1 MQHHHTFSPLVSAPA
16 GTARDAERRHA
27 GSIWLVFRFFGAL
40 AVLGVGAVHLEAYT
54 GPYQAI
60 PTIGTLFL
68 LNFVA
73 ATVTGLVLLAPLEHV
88 AGGWAGAAVALVTT
102 AGMALAGVS
111 YVMLF
116 ISERM
121 PLFGFQEPGY
131 DPAAIS
137 ASRWLELA
145 AFALLGVSL
154 LLRFATSSPARRW

>member
-1 MQHHHTFSPLVSAPA
+1 MQQHHTFSPLVAAPGA
-16 GTARDAERRHA
+16 TARDADRRHA
-27 GSIWLVFRFFGAL
+27 GWTWLVLRFLGAL

-54 GPYQAI
+54 GPYSAI
-60 PTIGTLFL
+60 PTIGTLFV

-73 ATVTGLVLLAPLEHV
+73 ATVIGLVLLAPLEHV
-88 AGGWAGAAVALVTT
+88 AGAWAGAAVALVTA

-145 AFALLGVSL
+145 AFALLGISL
-154 LLRFATSSPARRW
+154 LLRFASRSPARRW

>member
-1 MQHHHTFSPLVSAPA
+1 MQHHHTFSPLVAAPA
-16 GTARDAERRHA
+16 GAARDADRRHLGWA
-27 GSIWLVFRFFGAL
+27 WLVFRFLGAL

-54 GPYQAI
+54 GPYSAI
-60 PTIGTLFL
+60 PTIGTLFV

-73 ATVTGLVLLAPLEHV
+73 ATAIGLVLLAPLEHV
-88 AGGWAGAAVALVTT
+88 AGAWAGVAVALVTA
-102 AGMALAGVS
+102 AGMVLAGVS

-116 ISERM
+116 ISERR

-137 ASRWLELA
+137 ASRWLEVA

-154 LLRFATSSPARRW
+154 LLRFATRSPARRW

>member
-1 MQHHHTFSPLVSAPA
+1 MQHHHTLSPLVAAPA
-16 GTARDAERRHA
+16 ATARDADRGHA
-27 GSIWLVFRFFGAL
+27 GWTWLVFRFLGAL
-40 AVLGVGAVHLEAYT
+40 AVLGVGAVHLEAFT
-54 GPYQAI
+54 GPYSSI
-60 PTIGTLFL
+60 PTIGTLFV

-73 ATVTGLVLLAPLEHV
+73 ATVIGLILLAPLEHV
-88 AGGWAGAAVALVTT
+88 AGARAGAAVALVAG

-145 AFALLGVSL
+145 AFTLLGISL
-154 LLRFATSSPARRW
+154 LLRFATRSPARRW

>member
-1 MQHHHTFSPLVSAPA
+1 MQHHHTFSPLVAAPA
-16 GTARDAERRHA
+16 RTARDAERRHA
-27 GSIWLVFRFFGAL
+27 GWIWLVFRFLGAL

-60 PTIGTLFL
+60 PTIGALFL

-88 AGGWAGAAVALVTT
+88 AGVAAGAAVALVRRPAWPWPVCRTSCSSS
-102 AGMALAGVS
+102 ASACRSSVS
-111 YVMLF
+111 RSRAMT
-116 ISERM
+116 
-121 PLFGFQEPGY
+121 
-131 DPAAIS
+131 S

-154 LLRFATSSPARRW
+154 LLRFAPSSPARRW